1 MYLSERQQQ
10 LIDGLKTILA
20 DARIA
25 ASGHERPE
33 GTSDFVRVV
42 TERDIANSLLNILA
56 EYREDT
62 GNGHLNS

>member
-10 LIDGLKTILA
+10 LINGLKTILA

-33 GTSDFVRVV
+33 GTADFVRVV
-42 TERDIANSLLNILA
+42 TERDSADSLLNILA
-56 EYREDT
+56 E
-62 GNGHLNS
+62 